1 MTLVDKNINRNA
13 KPHKNVKREP
23 RRRRLADDARA
34 NILDAAEDVLIAS
47 GPQALKLSS
56 VARVAG
62 VSNASVLHH
71 FGTVD
76 GVQTALMERMVRT
89 LVNDVLAIAGQGP
102 ASARTAA
109 EAVTAL
115 FDAFEA
121 KGAARLA
128 AWLELTGEGRRL
140 TETRAALQDVLAAQ
154 MARYDEAP
162 AEALEDFV
170 LACIT
175 MALAVG
181 LFGPALSDL
190 LGKPAGQAREVVLGL
205 LLSRLESD
213 RVI

>member
-1 MTLVDKNINRNA
+1 M
-13 KPHKNVKREP
+13 
-23 RRRRLADDARA
+23 
-34 NILDAAEDVLIAS
+34 DAAEEVLIAK

-56 VARVAG
+56 VARAAG

-71 FGTVD
+71 FGSVD

-89 LVNDVLAIAGQGP
+89 LVGDVLAIAGQGP

-121 KGAARLA
+121 RGAARLA

-140 TETRAALQDVLAAQ
+140 TETRAALQDVLSVQ
-154 MARYDEAP
+154 MALYGEDAR
-162 AEALEDFV
+162 EALEDFV
-170 LACIT
+170 LASIT

-190 LGKPAGQAREVVLGL
+190 LGVSLSAARQRSTLEL
-205 LLSRLESD
+205 LLSRLEPA
-213 RVI
+213 RAI